1 MYGTSFWGEGTLLLA
16 EADRDAA
23 AQHLADYAPAGVL
36 ATFVGE
42 AVSGVLVERGIA
54 RALDRVYQERQGVG
68 GLLADVIYL
77 GP

>member
-1 MYGTSFWGEGTLLLA
+1 
-16 EADRDAA
+16 
-23 AQHLADYAPAGVL
+23 
-36 ATFVGE
+36 VGE
-42 AVSGVLVERGIA
+42 AVSGVLVEGGIA